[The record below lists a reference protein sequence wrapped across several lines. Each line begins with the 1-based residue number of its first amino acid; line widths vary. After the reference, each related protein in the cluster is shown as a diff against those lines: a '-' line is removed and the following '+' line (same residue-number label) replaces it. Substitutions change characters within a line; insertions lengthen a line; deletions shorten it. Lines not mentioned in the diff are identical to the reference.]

1 MKSRIKLK
9 NDYSIDFRPPHTLNS
24 VSGFDSSYLV
34 GNRIHDS
41 QNIVNITNISSL
53 QIHCSL
59 IEGSYINGVSSD
71 LLFTVGPNVP
81 PGYLIQVEPKQKV
94 YVPIKNLSQIDS
106 VRFSIKDQDNNFVD
120 MNNERVTYYVHLRE
134 II

>member
-9 NDYSIDFRPPHTLNS
+9 NNYSIDFHPPHTLNS
-24 VSGFDSSYLV
+24 VLGFDSSYLV

-41 QNIVNITNISSL
+41 QNIVNITNINSL

-59 IEGSYINGVSSD
+59 IEGSYINEVSSD
-71 LLFTVGPNVP
+71 QLFTVSPNVP
-81 PGYLIQVEPKQKV
+81 PGYLIQVEPEQKV

-106 VRFSIKDQDNNFVD
+106 VCFSIKDQDNNFVD
-120 MNNERVTYYVHLRE
+120 MSNERFTYYVHL
-134 II
+134 

>member
-1 MKSRIKLK
+1 MKSRIELK
-9 NDYSIDFRPPHTLNS
+9 NNYSIDFRPPHTLNS
-24 VSGFDSSYLV
+24 VLGFDPSYLA
-34 GNRIHDS
+34 GNKINDS
-41 QNIVNITNISSL
+41 QKIVNITNINSL

-59 IEGSYINGVSSD
+59 IEGSYIHEVSSD
-71 LLFTVGPNVP
+71 LLFTVSPNVP

-120 MNNERVTYYVHLRE
+120 MNNSISTKLLS
-134 II
+134 